1 MRCCA
6 IIFSVKAFYASI
18 IVLGAFVYC
27 WSIEVHVTSLR
38 VTAENSLIKVSSS
51 LLIARKK
58 KYTNK
63 QLEGVKHYLYNNDL
77 EKISLKKK

>member
-63 QLEGVKHYLYNNDL
+63 QCVKHYLFNNDL
-77 EKISLKKK
+77 EKISPEKK